1 MPCSVS
7 ATISCTVATS
17 QPVHIAVIW
26 ERSRSICCASAP
38 CREKTNCAYAAL
50 STARRLIS
58 PPWKNGR
65 PKARVLDF
73 AMTVLSRSKNAAA
86 RVTSH
91 DCKSTCPR
99 EGGARAVHTRMGHPQ
114 IRCRPGRCCRERRG
128 VGAVPATP
136 PAGDRA
142 RRPLVVSGDGDLV
155 DDLLRLLAAA
165 GAEAELATGGPA
177 LRRAHRSAPLVL
189 VGADVLP
196 TPAVRALPRRP
207 GGVVVSAPELPAAD
221 WATAVELGA
230 ERVAR
235 LPADEAWLLS
245 RCAAAVRSPGEAGR
259 LIAVRGGGGGAGAS
273 TVATALAVAAAP
285 GSLLVDGD
293 AGGGGLDL
301 LLGAERADGL
311 RWPELVGLRGR
322 VAGDALLASLPESDG
337 VHVLAASRAQGVPVP
352 PDALLAVAL
361 AGRSNGT
368 PVVVD
373 LPRGD
378 PVLTEPVL
386 AEADLAVLVVP
397 ARLRAAS
404 AARLL
409 LDGAWSAA
417 VVVARSVAGGPSR
430 QEVADVLGRPVLAEL
445 DYDRWAAPRGERGEP
460 PVVSVRSPLGVL
472 TRRLLAELPR
482 RGEAAA

>member
-65 PKARVLDF
+65 PKAKVLDF

-86 RVTSH
+86 RVTRH

-99 EGGARAVHTRMGHPQ
+99 EGASRAVHTRMGHPR
-114 IRCRPGRCCRERRG
+114 IRCRPGRCCPGRRG
-128 VGAVPATP
+128 VGAVPATT
-136 PAGDRA
+136 PARDRA

-165 GAEAELATGGPA
+165 GAEAEMATGGPA
-177 LRRAHRSAPLVL
+177 LRRAHRTAPLVL
-189 VGADVLP
+189 VGADVL
-196 TPAVRALPRRP
+196 TSAAVRALPRRAA
-207 GGVVVSAPELPAAD
+207 VVVVAADELPAAD

-245 RCAAAVRSPGEAGR
+245 RCTTAVRSPVEAGW
-259 LIAVRGGGGGAGAS
+259 LIAVGGSCGGAGAS

-301 LLGAERADGL
+301 LFGAERADGL

-361 AGRSNGT
+361 AGRAAGC

-378 PVLTEPVL
+378 GALAEAVL
-386 AEADLAVLVVP
+386 AEV
-397 ARLRAAS
+397 
-404 AARLL
+404 
-409 LDGAWSAA
+409 
-417 VVVARSVAGGPSR
+417 
-430 QEVADVLGRPVLAEL
+430 
-445 DYDRWAAPRGERGEP
+445 
-460 PVVSVRSPLGVL
+460 
-472 TRRLLAELPR
+472 
-482 RGEAAA
+482 